1 MGTHKSLL
9 DRVFLHLHVTGK
21 APEKNASGYLFR
33 EALKRQSEVDR
44 VVFKELLKE
53 RGLQK
58 MVGPSLPM
66 CWVNGASQ
74 DIMWTTSLALPSNRT
89 RVETP
94 TSCQEKIVYDH
105 TEEASAVLSAESTP
119 CIAASMGMV
128 SSGGDDFYMVPI
140 IFGRPDFATEVRN
153 IGKARPGYN
162 VHLYACAND
171 TVVQGLQDVADVC
184 NQHAEA
190 DTQQNGTA
198 PQKYILH
205 YERFG

>member
-1 MGTHKSLL
+1 MTHRNLL
-9 DRVFLHLHVTGK
+9 DRVFVHLHVTGK
-21 APEKNASGYLFR
+21 APEKHASGHVFR

-66 CWVNGASQ
+66 CWVNGGRE
-74 DIMWTTSLALPSNRT
+74 DIMWTTTLALPSNKL
-89 RVETP
+89 RVETA
-94 TSCQEKIVYDH
+94 TSVKERTVCHH
-105 TEEASAVLSAESTP
+105 TEEVSVELSAECAP
-119 CIAASMGMV
+119 GIDASLGMV
-128 SSGGDDFYMVPI
+128 PSDGDDFYMVPI
-140 IFGRPDFATEVRN
+140 IFGRPDFATEIRS

-184 NQHAEA
+184 SLHAEA
-190 DTQQNGTA
+190 DTQANGTA